1 MEKLFKKRRQL
12 TIYASVLSIMFSP
25 LPVLGKSVS
34 SGTSSAT
41 NAVAQQ
47 SESKIQGT
55 VIDEQGNPVIGANV
69 LIKDLNIGTIT
80 DIDGR
85 FTLDVPPSGK
95 VLIASF
101 IGYMTQEIQIKDTK
115 VFTITLKEDTKSLD
129 EVIVIG
135 YGTST
140 KHENTGA
147 ITSIKGD
154 DLAKMK
160 GLSLDAML
168 QGSGTGLQVSQSS
181 GSPDAPVRVMVR
193 GTNSIFSETE
203 PLWVI
208 DGIPIANP
216 TNGFNGSNPLSMIN
230 PNDIA
235 SFEILKDAAATAI
248 YGSRGSNGV
257 ILVTTKT
264 GSKGAGKLSID
275 YNFGVT
281 ELTRTYDDIGF
292 VNSANWIEQV
302 NLGRRNAGLGN
313 MGDEDLMK
321 LPIFSN
327 AVSDPDFTF
336 NQSMIANTNWYDQII
351 RTGHFHE
358 INLSTSR
365 GFDKGDLYISAN
377 YRTEETVL
385 KNNDY
390 NRFSFRTNAN
400 YEPIDNLKLG
410 VKINIGYSTAN
421 KTPNPPS
428 GGAPGGNM
436 GAANGGF
443 SSLGAEALPIMPIY
457 NTDGS
462 YFNPLSGYN
471 LAATIDKNYY
481 KDYKE
486 NYKLLGSAYAEYSIP
501 FVKGLSLRGE
511 VSADINHGL
520 TNFYIA
526 RELRLAGVNYV
537 EAHPLTQRNFNSN
550 FLINYNRKFKEI
562 HSVNAV
568 LGVEGQQMTSRAA
581 NLFGENNIGLNMD
594 FGSPTIVNRYPSAGF
609 GGERYILSY
618 FMRANYMLKN
628 RYMIG
633 ASVRRDGVSIF
644 RPENRWS
651 TFLAGSLGWMVTEE
665 DFMKDQDVLN
675 MLKLR
680 VSAGQT
686 GNQNIDV
693 NATYTT
699 KLDWPGYG
707 ELGKTVNVSKL
718 GSSDLTWE
726 TTNAYDVGIDYG
738 FLNNR
743 INGSIGYY
751 IQDVKDLLF
760 DVPVPIS
767 TGLFNS
773 PSVWANV
780 GDMRNH
786 GFEFN
791 VDATLINSKDFQWR
805 MGFNI
810 TTNHNKV
817 LKLTDAID
825 AKSGLINGM
834 TYNKKGGRL
843 AAFYLAEYAGIDDK
857 TGLPM
862 IYEIN
867 RDYYDETGKTIKT
880 GNIIPATDDNVKN
893 NKIIHENQ
901 TALPT
906 FFGGLNSTMTY
917 KNFELSFVFSYQGGN
932 YVYWNTEWANI
943 SIGNGSKVLRQDII
957 DNTWTAPNCGAKYP
971 ILMWNNKSNI
981 DNDGVAQFNPDGTPN
996 NSYSYSTQNTDAHLY
1011 KGDFLRLR
1019 TLQLAYN
1026 IPASVLS
1033 KIKLKGLRV
1042 YVSGNNLF
1050 TITGY
1055 KGWDVEAANVTESS
1069 VSRNLGQGVYGNT
1082 LPTTRVWNIG
1092 ASITF

>member
-1 MEKLFKKRRQL
+1 MKKSKNRNGLF
-12 TIYASVLSIMFSP
+12 IYPFVVLLLCSSSIVLAESMQGEGGLIGVKNTVLQSGKISGRIVDKGGASV
-25 LPVLGKSVS
+25 
-34 SGTSSAT
+34 A
-41 NAVAQQ
+41 
-47 SESKIQGT
+47 
-55 VIDEQGNPVIGANV
+55 GANV
-69 LIKDLNIGTIT
+69 VVKGTTVGVISDL
-80 DIDGR
+80 DGN
-85 FTLDVPPSGK
+85 FELNTPIEGK
-95 VLIASF
+95 VLVVSF
-101 IGYMTQEIQIKDTK
+101 IGYVTQEIPINDKK
-115 VFTITLKEDTKSLD
+115 FFSITLIEDSEALE
-129 EVIVIG
+129 EVVVIG

-140 KHENTGA
+140 KRENTGA

-168 QGSGTGLQVSQSS
+168 QGGGTGLQVAQSS
-181 GSPDAPVRVMVR
+181 GAPDAPVRVMVR
-193 GTNSIFSETE
+193 GTSSIFSETE

-208 DGIPIANP
+208 DGIPILNP

-235 SFEILKDAAATAI
+235 SFEVLKDAAATAI

-264 GSKGAGKLSID
+264 GAKGSGRLSFD

-281 ELTRTYDDIGF
+281 ELYRNYNDIGF
-292 VNSANWIEQV
+292 MNSNNWIEQV
-302 NLGRRNAGLGN
+302 NLGRKNAGFEN
-313 MGDEDLMK
+313 MADVDLMK

-327 AVSDPDFTF
+327 AVSDPNFTF
-336 NQSMIANTNWYDQII
+336 NQNMIANTNWYDQIV
-351 RTGHFHE
+351 RTGRFHE
-358 INLSTSR
+358 MNLSTSR

-385 KNNDY
+385 KNSDY

-400 YEPIDNLKLG
+400 YEPIENLKLG
-410 VKINIGYSTAN
+410 VKINLSYSSTN
-421 KTPNPPS
+421 KVPNGGSPS
-428 GGAPGGNM
+428 GNM
-436 GAANGGF
+436 GVANGGF

-457 NTDGS
+457 DNAGN

-471 LAATIDKNYY
+471 LLATIDKQYY
-481 KDYKE
+481 KDYRE
-486 NYKLLGSAYAEYSIP
+486 NYKLLGSAYAEYTFP
-501 FVKGLSLRGE
+501 FLKGLSLRGE
-511 VSADINHGL
+511 ASVDINHGL
-520 TNFYIA
+520 TNFYVS

-537 EAHPLTQRNFNSN
+537 EAHPITQRNFNSN
-550 FLINYNRKFKEI
+550 FLINYNRKFKEV

-568 LGVEGQQMTSRAA
+568 LGIEGQQMTSRNA
-581 NLFGENNIGLNMD
+581 NLYGENNTGLNMD
-594 FGSPTIVNRYPSAGF
+594 FGAPTIVSRYPSAGF

-618 FMRANYMLKN
+618 FARVNYMLRDK
-628 RYMIG
+628 YMIG
-633 ASVRRDGVSIF
+633 ASFRRDGVSIF

-651 TFLAGSLGWMVTEE
+651 AFLAGSLGWILTEE
-665 DFMKDQDVLN
+665 EFLNNQELFN

-686 GNQNIDV
+686 GNQNIDA

-718 GSSDLTWE
+718 GSTDLTWE
-726 TTNAYDVGIDYG
+726 TTNAYDIGIDYG
-738 FLNNR
+738 LLENR

-773 PSVWANV
+773 SSVWANV

-791 VDATLINSKDFQWR
+791 IDATLINTKNFQWR
-805 MGFNI
+805 LGVNL
-810 TTNHNKV
+810 TTNRNKV
-817 LKLTDAID
+817 MKLTDAID
-825 AKSGLINGM
+825 VKSGLINGQ

-843 AAFYLAEYAGIDDK
+843 AAFYLAEYAGVDDK

-862 IYEIN
+862 IYEID
-867 RDYYDETGKTIKT
+867 RDYYTETGKTVKT
-880 GNIIPATDDNVKN
+880 GNIIPATDNNIKN
-893 NKIIHENQ
+893 HKMIHENQ

-906 FFGGLNSTMTY
+906 FFGGLNSTMSY
-917 KNFELSFVFSYQGGN
+917 KDFELSFVFSYQGGN
-932 YVYWNTEWANI
+932 YIYWNTEWANL
-943 SIGNGSKVLRQDII
+943 SVGNGSKVLRDKII
-957 DNTWTAPNCGAKYP
+957 NNTWTNPGCNAQYP

-981 DNDGVAQFNPDGTPN
+981 DDSGKAQFNADGTPN
-996 NSYSYSTQNTDAHLY
+996 NSYAYSTQDTDAHLY
-1011 KGDFLRLR
+1011 KGDYLRLR

-1026 IPASVLS
+1026 VPVSMLD
-1033 KIKLKGLRV
+1033 KIKLKGLRI
-1042 YVSGNNLF
+1042 YISGNNLF

-1055 KGWDVEAANVTESS
+1055 KGWDVEAANVDGSS
-1069 VSRNLGQGVYGNT
+1069 VSRNLGQGIYGNT
-1082 LPTTRVWNIG
+1082 LPSTRVWNIG